1 MKKFSFN
8 LDSVRGLRADAE
20 QRAQEEL
27 GRTLAAAAAAHEAR
41 ALRERTLARAQEQLS
56 RREAA
61 AHELVQADRD
71 REAAQMRLGYAAV
84 ESQQAEG
91 QVDVARTQLLV
102 ASQALEVLQK
112 LEERR
117 REAHRASA
125 LKDEEA
131 IVAEITEAR
140 AARARAMARKGIA

>member
-8 LDSVRGLRADAE
+8 LDSVRQLRADAE

-41 ALRERTLARAQEQLS
+41 ALRERTLARAQEQLT
-56 RREAA
+56 RREAV

-71 REAAQMRLGYAAV
+71 REAATMRLGYAAV

-91 QVDVARTQLLV
+91 QVDDARAQLLV

-117 REAHRASA
+117 REAHRTAA

-131 IVAEITEAR
+131 MVAEITEAR
-140 AARARAMARKGIA
+140 AARARALARKGIA